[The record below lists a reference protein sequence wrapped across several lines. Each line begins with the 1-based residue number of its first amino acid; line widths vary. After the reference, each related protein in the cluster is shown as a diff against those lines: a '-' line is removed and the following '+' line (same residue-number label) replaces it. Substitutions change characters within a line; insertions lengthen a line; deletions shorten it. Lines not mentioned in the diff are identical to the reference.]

1 MPNDMYKE
9 YQGLAGSTDPMAI
22 QRRRELARGIQ
33 AQRRGQ
39 PVSVAPAPVAVNE
52 QDIIRKQQV
61 AQNQAML
68 DAKEQAFRANLGQPD
83 QGMRPPAPMP
93 GTPSV
98 MPARPANFPGNRLPV
113 APMRPGDRMGQAN
126 EAAIRAFNP
135 DMQFKID
142 QILSRYPR
150 R

>member
-39 PVSVAPAPVAVNE
+39 PVSVAPAS
-52 QDIIRKQQV
+52 QV
-61 AQNQAML
+61 GNQFYSAQNPDPAL
-68 DAKEQAFRANLGQPD
+68 RDRASQVGNQFYSA
-83 QGMRPPAPMP
+83 QNMP
-93 GTPSV
+93 T
-98 MPARPANFPGNRLPV
+98 RPANFPGNRLPV
-113 APMRPGDRMGQAN
+113 APMRPGDRMGQVN
-126 EAAIRAFNP
+126 EAGLRAFNP
-135 DMQFKID
+135 DTQFKID
-142 QILSRYPR
+142 QILSRFPR